1 MNKKI
6 SLVIAVSIGLFI
18 GLTLSHIYSKEAM
31 NEQWALE
38 NRLNLVSRLGDINRL
53 NEKGY
58 HEAAKMFDADV
69 FLKLGK
75 VGNYY
80 RQNKKIPT
88 ESDWLFI
95 DPAIDYLKNID
106 LKSMSMFYTEAAKGI
121 MYLKELKGKSSKGD
135 SKVK

>member
-1 MNKKI
+1 
-6 SLVIAVSIGLFI
+6 
-18 GLTLSHIYSKEAM
+18 M

-38 NRLNLVSRLGDINRL
+38 DRMNLISKLGDINRL

-58 HEAAKMFDADV
+58 HEAAKIFDADV

-80 RQNKKIPT
+80 RQNKIIPT
-88 ESDWLFI
+88 ESDWIFI

-106 LKSMSMFYTEAAKGI
+106 LKSMSMSYTEAAKGI
-121 MYLKELKGKSSKGD
+121 MYLKGLKGKSSKGD